1 MESKKSSYKT
11 CLRPK
16 GQLTLPPEVRELLK
30 VSEGSDVE
38 FYRNELGQVVIQGVQ
53 TIAPEQ
59 AWFWSD
65 RWQRLERQVQADL
78 EAGRVS
84 EYENAEDAVDALMG
98 KAHAQDPH
106 HGNV

>member
-11 CLRPK
+11 RLRPK

-38 FYRNELGQVVIQGVQ
+38 FYRNELGQLVIQGVQ
-53 TIAPEQ
+53 TLAPEQ

-65 RWQRLERQVQADL
+65 RWQRLERQAQADL
-78 EAGRVS
+78 EAGRIN
-84 EYENAEDAVDALMG
+84 EYANAAEAVDSLIK
-98 KAHAQDPH
+98 KAHAQDPDH
-106 HGNV
+106 